1 MGVPGRPDDRAPALR
16 ASDAERDHAVAR
28 LRDGA
33 SEGRLTFDELAHR
46 VELAYAA
53 ATTAEL
59 DELLADLPA
68 ASATARTETKPVP
81 RGKQRRWNVAIM
93 GGCERR
99 GRWRPS
105 PHSVAIAL
113 MGGVSLDLRDASI
126 EEEELVITA
135 FALMGGVE
143 VIVPEGVEVDLG
155 GLAIM
160 GGNEHRPGTAPVR
173 PGTPIVRIRAFSLMG
188 GTEVK
193 ARGSRSAERARKE
206 LKHG

>member
-1 MGVPGRPDDRAPALR
+1 MAVPGPPDERAPALR
-16 ASDAERDHAVAR
+16 SSDADRDRAVAS

-33 SEGRLTFDELAHR
+33 SEGRLTFDELSHR

-53 ATTAEL
+53 ATMVEL

-68 ASATARTETKPVP
+68 ATTTAPKPVP
-81 RGKQRRWNVAIM
+81 RGKLRRWNVAIM

-105 PHSVAIAL
+105 PHGVAVAL
-113 MGGVSLDLRDASI
+113 MGEVKLDLRDASI
-126 EEEELVITA
+126 GEDELVITA
-135 FALMGGVE
+135 FALMGGVTI
-143 VIVPEGVEVDLG
+143 VVPEGVEVDLG

-160 GGNEHRPGTAPVR
+160 GANEHRPGKATVL

-193 ARGSRSAERARKE
+193 VRGSSSRDARRAQLE
-206 LKHG
+206 GG

>member
-1 MGVPGRPDDRAPALR
+1 MGVPGPPDERAPALR
-16 ASDAERDHAVAR
+16 ASDADRDRAVAS

-53 ATTAEL
+53 ATVAEL

-68 ASATARTETKPVP
+68 TTMTATTATKPVP
-81 RGKQRRWNVAIM
+81 RGKLRRWNVAIM

-105 PHSVAIAL
+105 PHGVAVAL
-113 MGGVSLDLRDASI
+113 MGGVTLDLRDASI
-126 EEEELVITA
+126 EGDELVITA

-143 VIVPEGVEVDLG
+143 IVVPEGVEVDLG

-160 GGNEHRPGTAPVR
+160 GANEHRPGKVPVR

-193 ARGSRSAERARKE
+193 VRGSRSRDASRPQLEGE
-206 LKHG
+206 

>member
-1 MGVPGRPDDRAPALR
+1 MAVPGPPDERAPALR
-16 ASDAERDHAVAR
+16 ASDADRDRAVAS

-33 SEGRLTFDELAHR
+33 SEGRLTFDELSHR

-53 ATTAEL
+53 ATMVEL

-68 ASATARTETKPVP
+68 ATTTAPKPVP
-81 RGKQRRWNVAIM
+81 RGKLRRWNVAIM

-105 PHSVAIAL
+105 PHGVAVAL
-113 MGGVSLDLRDASI
+113 MGEVKLDLRDASI
-126 EEEELVITA
+126 GEDELVITA
-135 FALMGGVE
+135 FALMGGVTI
-143 VIVPEGVEVDLG
+143 VVPEGVEVDLG

-160 GGNEHRPGTAPVR
+160 GANEHRPGKATVL

-193 ARGSRSAERARKE
+193 VRGSSSRDARRAQLE
-206 LKHG
+206 GG

>member
-1 MGVPGRPDDRAPALR
+1 VAVPGPPDERVPALR
-16 ASDAERDHAVAR
+16 ASDADRDRAVAS

-53 ATTAEL
+53 ATTVEL
-59 DELLADLPA
+59 DELVADLPA
-68 ASATARTETKPVP
+68 ATTTAPKPVP
-81 RGKQRRWNVAIM
+81 RGKPRRWNVAIM

-105 PHSVAIAL
+105 PHSLAIAL
-113 MGGVSLDLRDASI
+113 MGGVKLDLRDVSI
-126 EEEELVITA
+126 AEDELVITA
-135 FALMGGVE
+135 FALMGGVTI
-143 VIVPEGVEVDLG
+143 VVPEGVEVDLG

-160 GGNEHRPGTAPVR
+160 GANEHRPGKAPVL

-188 GTEVK
+188 GCEVK
-193 ARGSRSAERARKE
+193 VRGSSSREAQRPQ
-206 LKHG
+206 LKGG

>member
-1 MGVPGRPDDRAPALR
+1 MAVPGPPDERAPALR
-16 ASDAERDHAVAR
+16 ASDADRDRAVAS

-53 ATTAEL
+53 ATMVEL

-68 ASATARTETKPVP
+68 ATTTAPKPVS
-81 RGKQRRWNVAIM
+81 RGKLRRWNVAIM

-105 PHSVAIAL
+105 PHGVAVAL
-113 MGGVSLDLRDASI
+113 MGGVVLDLRDASI
-126 EEEELVITA
+126 GGDELVITA
-135 FALMGGVE
+135 FALMGGVTI
-143 VIVPEGVEVDLG
+143 IVPEGVEVDLG

-160 GGNEHRPGTAPVR
+160 GANEHRPGKAPVL

-188 GTEVK
+188 GTEVRVRRSSSRD
-193 ARGSRSAERARKE
+193 ARRAQLER
-206 LKHG
+206 G